1 MSSLRVKTING
12 EFATGEYAE
21 YLDQDIAAWGEVWN
35 FPLNKSLPIPDH
47 YPALGAC
54 ADLLKKNKGLY
65 CRLMGLASRSGA
77 DRFNHDISDKRCRNV
92 HGYLVVHGDVAPEQ
106 LTHASGSYFI
116 ALGEE
121 AWRILGVADGKV
133 SEKDRHRAVVMTVW
147 KHNNPS
153 MLQQMKVLKRI
164 IQWDARY

>member
-21 YLDQDIAAWGEVWN
+21 YLDQDIVAWGEVWN
-35 FPLNKSLPIPDH
+35 FPLNKTIPIPDH

-54 ADLLKKNKGLY
+54 ADFMKKNTSLY
-65 CRLMGLASRSGA
+65 CRLTGLASRSGA
-77 DRFNHDISDKRCRNV
+77 DLYNRDISDKRCRNV
-92 HGYLVVHGDVAPEQ
+92 HGYLVVHHDVAPEQ
-106 LTHASGSYFI
+106 FVHSSGSIFL

-121 AWRILGVADGKV
+121 AWKILGVSDGKV

-147 KHNNPS
+147 KHNHPS
-153 MLQQMKVLKRI
+153 TLQQMKVLKRI